1 MTKRKK
7 CKIFDLSAISI
18 IACNCLQAVICIFV
32 DLFLISR
39 IFKNGFDISQGIDKL
54 QMSKNIV
61 DIGMFY
67 AIFYVVLSSGYAFT
81 GYALRKINKSI
92 FVSIGSVLLTG
103 VVAMI
108 YFLGD
113 KIFDFIPL
121 IAVCYGFGFTFFSSG
136 FNNLTSETISSKH
149 QVRFFAVNR
158 IMFQLTYIIFPVVL
172 GFVVTKAGFAVLAL
186 IILAVCAALIT
197 FSFLI
202 RPKQHYEL
210 SFNVA
215 KFVKKLREK
224 KEETKP
230 LKSMYWSLFFR
241 GASYD
246 CFTTLTTIFVAFVF
260 LGSDSTLG
268 TLQSVFTVCSLITM
282 FFYLRYYRKKRA
294 TGFIAPTIALVFAAV
309 IGIICATNKI
319 TIILFYAVYVILN
332 VILMSIS
339 DSRKAGVVRI
349 LSLHSH
355 ILESNAVAEF
365 FLAAGRI
372 TSSVVLLL
380 AGVFDGLLG
389 GGMLFLK
396 LALGFVGVMYICFG
410 LSIIIMEKRLIK
422 QDEDFKKVHIAE
434 NIEKT
439 ED

>member
-39 IFKNGFDISQGIDKL
+39 IFKNGFDFSQGIDKL
-54 QMSKNIV
+54 QMSKNII

-67 AIFYVVLSSGYAFT
+67 AICYVVLGVSYAFT

-92 FVSIGSVLLTG
+92 FVSLGSVLLTG

-108 YFLGD
+108 YFMGD

-121 IAVCYGFGFTFFSSG
+121 IAVCYGLAWAFFSSG
-136 FNNLTSETISSKH
+136 FNNLTAETISSKH

-172 GFVVTKAGFAVLAL
+172 GFVVAKVGFAVLAL

-224 KEETKP
+224 KEET
-230 LKSMYWSLFFR
+230 
-241 GASYD
+241 
-246 CFTTLTTIFVAFVF
+246 
-260 LGSDSTLG
+260 
-268 TLQSVFTVCSLITM
+268 
-282 FFYLRYYRKKRA
+282 
-294 TGFIAPTIALVFAAV
+294 
-309 IGIICATNKI
+309 
-319 TIILFYAVYVILN
+319 
-332 VILMSIS
+332 
-339 DSRKAGVVRI
+339 
-349 LSLHSH
+349 
-355 ILESNAVAEF
+355 AE
-365 FLAAGRI
+365 
-372 TSSVVLLL
+372 
-380 AGVFDGLLG
+380 
-389 GGMLFLK
+389 
-396 LALGFVGVMYICFG
+396 
-410 LSIIIMEKRLIK
+410 E
-422 QDEDFKKVHIAE
+422 
-434 NIEKT
+434 
-439 ED
+439 